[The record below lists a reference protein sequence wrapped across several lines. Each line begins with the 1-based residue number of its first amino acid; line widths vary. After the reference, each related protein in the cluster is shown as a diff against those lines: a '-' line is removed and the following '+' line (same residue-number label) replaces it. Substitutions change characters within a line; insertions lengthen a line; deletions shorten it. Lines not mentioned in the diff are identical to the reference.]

1 MAAMVAF
8 VVAALAMVL
17 LMFALSLAVAL
28 AQSRLVNTLKASVH
42 EVKRWGG
49 WILVL
54 VGLWLV
60 ILGIWA
66 NFFAK
71 VFRV

>member
-1 MAAMVAF
+1 
-8 VVAALAMVL
+8 VL

>member
-1 MAAMVAF
+1 MVF
-8 VVAALAMVL
+8 

-28 AQSRLVNTLKASVH
+28 AQSRFIDTLKVSVH

-49 WILVL
+49 WILIV
-54 VGLWLV
+54 VGIWLV

-66 NFFAK
+66 NFLANF
-71 VFRV
+71 FRV